1 MRKKRLISTKETE
14 IRLKSHQLELERIN
28 SGDLTARGL
37 AGKLLAFKDE
47 NDLKEYKSHIT
58 KVRIL
63 NLNLRGAIK
72 KLNSKIV
79 LDNMRGIEH
88 DESKYQFDYD
98 RIARLQKPA
107 RGKAIA
113 GVLWD
118 YKKTLKN

>member
-37 AGKLLAFKDE
+37 GGKLLAFKDE

-88 DESKYQFDYD
+88 DESKYQLDYD

-118 YKKTLKN
+118 YKKSLKN

>member
-1 MRKKRLISTKETE
+1 
-14 IRLKSHQLELERIN
+14 
-28 SGDLTARGL
+28 
-37 AGKLLAFKDE
+37 
-47 NDLKEYKSHIT
+47 
-58 KVRIL
+58 
-63 NLNLRGAIK
+63 
-72 KLNSKIV
+72 
-79 LDNMRGIEH
+79 MRGIEH